1 MIHSILYSRLISMFE
16 FQKKKRIRKIIHSP
30 YFLVIFF
37 ILFFSVLKG
46 TYGVYMKDKMSFEKL
61 NIEKIE
67 NKKLLE
73 RKNNLTNSIDYLK
86 TDQGIESEIRSKFR
100 AVKEGESVTVIVD
113 RKNETNNTAT
123 TTEKKSWYSWFH

>member
-1 MIHSILYSRLISMFE
+1 MFE

-73 RKNNLTNSIDYLK
+73 RKNNLTNSINYLK